1 MIPIPDLSQVV
12 REAEVAHLPEL
23 AAALKR
29 AEVEVMIRLITSFI
43 PSAADMNA
51 DEVLSL
57 GEVAQLLRL
66 HPDTVRKM
74 AKKGEIPTVILGKRG
89 VGVRR
94 ASLRQWQIS
103 RERRT
108 FRAA

>member
-1 MIPIPDLSQVV
+1 MIPDFSKLICDADL
-12 REAEVAHLPEL
+12 ADLADL
-23 AAALKR
+23 AAALRR
-29 AEVEVMIRLITSFI
+29 AEVELTIRLNRSLT
-43 PSAADMNA
+43 ARLADPNA

-74 AKKGEIPTVILGKRG
+74 AKRGDIPTVALGKRS

-94 ASLRQWQIS
+94 EAFKQWTLA